1 MLLDLCPIWPDL
13 SWLLPGA
20 VLYAEMHYR
29 WWPLPSR
36 YFRKEPEIL
45 ADAPRRVE
53 PGQPLPLL
61 LLVKDANG

>member
-1 MLLDLCPIWPDL
+1 
-13 SWLLPGA
+13 
-20 VLYAEMHYR
+20 MHYR

-53 PGQPLPLL
+53 PGRAPTVRWLGTKPGLQLGGITLEVRL
-61 LLVKDANG
+61 GVIRTEV